1 MPRQRSVGLWPSGFA
16 KGTRRRQPRNP
27 VGGRNVATKEMKIE
41 GMTCL
46 HCEKTIAEALTSVG
60 ASKVEAN
67 WREGRATLDVGN
79 ATDEQLKTAIEEAG
93 YKVVSIRDAKRVKSG
108 FEAVVGDKAHAY
120 DLIVI
125 GSGSAAF
132 AAAIRATEAGSRV
145 ALMESNVVGGTC
157 VNLGCVPS
165 KAMLAPADAY
175 FRAGHHPFAGIQTSA
190 NGIDLG
196 AMVDSKAELVDQLRA
211 EKYLDLAREYGFTIC
226 QGLAEFVDA
235 ETIECGGERLR
246 ARAYLIASGASPAVP
261 PIEGLKEAGYLTS
274 TTALELR
281 EPPREL
287 AVVGAN
293 AIGLEMGQLFMR
305 LGSKVTFLEAMSRI
319 TPLEEAEVS
328 ETMQAILLEEGA
340 TVLTG
345 VKIRSVHRDGERR
358 RLSFEHRGGH
368 REIAVDQVLVATG
381 RRPNT
386 AGLGLERA
394 GIELTERGAIK
405 VDEHLRTSNP
415 RVWAAGDVTGHP
427 QFVYVAAYEGNMA
440 ARNAL
445 EGEELKVDFTSL
457 PRVIFTGPTVAAA
470 GLTDEQANAQGI
482 QCECR
487 VLPLSAVPRAL
498 VNRDTRGFVKIVA
511 ERETGRIIGAT
522 AVADGAGDVI
532 QAAIYAIQ
540 FGLTTNQVAST
551 WAPYLTFAEAFKLAA
566 QTFKR
571 DVSKLSCCAA

>member
-1 MPRQRSVGLWPSGFA
+1 M
-16 KGTRRRQPRNP
+16 
-27 VGGRNVATKEMKIE
+27 ATKEMKIE
-41 GMTCL
+41 GMTCR
-46 HCEKTIAEALTSVG
+46 HCEKTVAEALASAG

-67 WREGRATLDVGN
+67 WREGRAVFDAGSAGDRELTAAVG
-79 ATDEQLKTAIEEAG
+79 EAG
-93 YKVVSIRDAKRVKSG
+93 YKVVSIEDVKRQQSG
-108 FEAVVGDKAHAY
+108 FEPLVGEKMHDY

-132 AAAIRATEAGSRV
+132 AAAIRATESGSRV

-157 VNLGCVPS
+157 VNVGCVPS
-165 KAMLAPADAY
+165 KAMLAPADLY
-175 FRAGHHPFAGIQTSA
+175 FRAGQHPFAGIQTSA
-190 NGIDLG
+190 NGFDLG

-211 EKYLDLAREYGFTIC
+211 EKYLDLAKEYGFTIC
-226 QGLAEFVDA
+226 RGLAEFVDA

-246 ARAYLIASGASPAVP
+246 ARAYLIATGASPAVP
-261 PIEGLKEAGYLTS
+261 PIEGLKEASYLTS

-281 EPPREL
+281 TPPHEL
-287 AVVGAN
+287 AVIGAN

-305 LGSKVTFLEAMSRI
+305 LGSNVTFLEAMPRV
-319 TPLEEAEVS
+319 TPLEEPEVS
-328 ETMQAILLEEGA
+328 ETMQAILQEEGA
-340 TVLTG
+340 TVLTS
-345 VKIRSVHRDGERR
+345 VNIRSVHSDGPRR
-358 RLSFEHRGGH
+358 KMSYEHRGRR
-368 REIAVDQVLVATG
+368 REITVDEMLVATG

-386 AGLGLERA
+386 AGLGLEKA

-427 QFVYVAAYEGNMA
+427 QFVYVAAYEGNLA

-445 EGEELKVDFTSL
+445 EGEDLKIDFTSL

-470 GLTDEQANAQGI
+470 GLTDEQANALGI
-482 QCECR
+482 DCECR

-511 ERETGRIIGAT
+511 ERATGRIIGAT

-532 QAAIYAIQ
+532 QAAVYAIQ
-540 FGLTTNQVAST
+540 FGLTTGQVAST
-551 WAPYLTFAEAFKLAA
+551 WSPYLTFAEAFKLAA
-566 QTFKR
+566 QTFTR

>member
-1 MPRQRSVGLWPSGFA
+1 MA
-16 KGTRRRQPRNP
+16 TR
-27 VGGRNVATKEMKIE
+27 EMKIE

-46 HCEKTIAEALTSVG
+46 HCEKTIAEALVGAG

-67 WREGRATLDVGN
+67 WRAGRAVFDV
-79 ATDEQLKTAIEEAG
+79 ATAGDRELAAAVEEAG
-93 YKVVSIRDAKRVKSG
+93 YKVVSIQEALRKKTG
-108 FEAVVGDKAHAY
+108 FEPLIGDKKHDY

-157 VNLGCVPS
+157 VNVGCVPS
-165 KAMLAPADAY
+165 KAMLAPADLY
-175 FRAGHHPFAGIQTSA
+175 FRAGHHAFAGIETSA

-196 AMVDSKAELVDQLRA
+196 AMVDSKAELVDQLRV

-226 QGLAEFVDA
+226 HGLAEFVDA

-246 ARAYLIASGASPAVP
+246 ARAYLIATGASPAVP
-261 PIEGLKEAGYLTS
+261 PIEGLMEAGYLTS
-274 TTALELR
+274 ATALELR
-281 EPPREL
+281 QPPREL
-287 AVVGAN
+287 AVIGAN

-305 LGSKVTFLEAMSRI
+305 LGSKVTFLEAMPRI
-319 TPLEEAEVS
+319 TPLEEPEVS
-328 ETMQAILLEEGA
+328 ETMQAILQEEGA

-345 VKIRSVHRDGERR
+345 VKIMSVHSDGQRR
-358 RLSFEHRGGH
+358 KMSFEHSGGR
-368 REIAVDQVLVATG
+368 REITVDEILVATG

-386 AGLGLERA
+386 AGLGLEKA
-394 GIELTERGAIK
+394 GIELTARGAIK

-415 RVWAAGDVTGHP
+415 HVWAAGDVTGHP
-427 QFVYVAAYEGNMA
+427 QFVYVAAYEGNLA

-445 EGEELKVDFTSL
+445 EGDDLKIDFTSL

-482 QCECR
+482 ECECR

-511 ERETGRIIGAT
+511 ERATGRIIGAT

-532 QAAIYAIQ
+532 QAAVYAIQ
-540 FGLTTNQVAST
+540 FGLTTGQVAST
-551 WAPYLTFAEAFKLAA
+551 WSPYLTFAEAFKLAA
-566 QTFKR
+566 QTFTR

>member
-1 MPRQRSVGLWPSGFA
+1 M
-16 KGTRRRQPRNP
+16 
-27 VGGRNVATKEMKIE
+27 ATKQMEIQ
-41 GMTCL
+41 GMTCV

-60 ASKVEAN
+60 ASKVEAD
-67 WREGRATLDVGN
+67 WREGRATLDVED
-79 ATDEQLKTAIEEAG
+79 ASDKQLKAVVEEAG
-93 YKVVSIRDAKRVKSG
+93 YKVVSIEDAKREKSG
-108 FEAVVGDKAHAY
+108 FEALVGDKAHDY
-120 DLIVI
+120 DLVVI

-132 AAAIRATEAGSRV
+132 AAAIRATEAGARV

-157 VNLGCVPS
+157 VNVGCVPS

-175 FRAGHHPFAGIQTSA
+175 FRAGHHPFAGIKTSA
-190 NGIDLG
+190 NGLDLG
-196 AMVDSKAELVDQLRA
+196 AMVDAKAELVDQLRA
-211 EKYLDLAREYGFTIC
+211 EKYVDLAKEYGFTVC
-226 QGLAEFVDA
+226 HGLAEFVDPQ
-235 ETIECGGERLR
+235 TIECGGERVR

-261 PIEGLKEAGYLTS
+261 PIGGLKDAGYLTS

-281 EPPREL
+281 EPPKEL
-287 AVVGAN
+287 AVIGAN

-305 LGSKVTFLEAMSRI
+305 LGSKVTFLEAMPRI
-319 TPLEEAEVS
+319 TPLEEPEVS
-328 ETMQAILLEEGA
+328 EMMRAILHEEGA

-345 VKIRSVHRDGERR
+345 VKISSVAREGDRR
-358 RLSFEHRGGH
+358 VLHFQHRGGN
-368 REIAVDQVLVATG
+368 RKLIVDEILVATG

-386 AGLGLERA
+386 AGLGLDKA

-405 VDEHLRTSNP
+405 VDDHLRTTNP
-415 RVWAAGDVTGHP
+415 LVWAAGDVTGHP
-427 QFVYVAAYEGNMA
+427 QFVYVAAYEGNLA

-445 EGEELKVDFTSL
+445 EGADLKVDFTSL

-470 GLTDEQANAQGI
+470 GLTDEQASAQGI
-482 QCECR
+482 ECECR

-511 ERETGRIIGAT
+511 ERASGRIIGAT

-532 QAAIYAIQ
+532 QAAVYAIQ
-540 FGLTTNQVAST
+540 FGLTTDQVAGT

>member
-1 MPRQRSVGLWPSGFA
+1 M
-16 KGTRRRQPRNP
+16 
-27 VGGRNVATKEMKIE
+27 ATKEMKIE

-46 HCEKTIAEALTSVG
+46 HCEKTVAEALTGAG

-67 WREGRATLDVGN
+67 WRDGRAVFDAGSAGDRELE
-79 ATDEQLKTAIEEAG
+79 AAIDEAG
-93 YKVVSIRDAKRVKSG
+93 YKVISIQEVPRKQTG
-108 FEAVVGDKAHAY
+108 FEPPVGEKKYDY

-132 AAAIRATEAGSRV
+132 AAAIRATESGSRV

-157 VNLGCVPS
+157 VNFGCVPS
-165 KAMLAPADAY
+165 KAMLAPSDLY

-190 NGIDLG
+190 TSFDLG
-196 AMVDSKAELVDQLRA
+196 AMVDSKAELVEQLRA
-211 EKYLDLAREYGFTIC
+211 EKYLDLAKAYGFTVC
-226 QGLAEFVDA
+226 HGFAEFVDG

-246 ARAYLIASGASPAVP
+246 ARAYLIAAGASPAVP

-274 TTALELR
+274 ATALEVR
-281 EPPREL
+281 EPPAEL
-287 AVVGAN
+287 AVIGAN

-305 LGSKVTFLEAMSRI
+305 LGSKVTFLEAMPRI
-319 TPLEEAEVS
+319 TPLEEPEVS
-328 ETMQAILLEEGA
+328 ETMQAILQEEGA

-345 VKIRSVHRDGERR
+345 VKIRSIHRDGERR
-358 RLSFEHRGGH
+358 RLSFDHRGGR
-368 REIAVDQVLVATG
+368 REISVDQILVATG

-386 AGLGLERA
+386 AGMGLEKA
-394 GIELTERGAIK
+394 GIELTERGAVK
-405 VDEHLRTSNP
+405 VDDHLRTTNP

-427 QFVYVAAYEGNMA
+427 QFVYVAAYEGNLA

-445 EGEELKVDFTSL
+445 EGEDGKVDFTSL

-482 QCECR
+482 ECECR
-487 VLPLSAVPRAL
+487 VLPLAAAPRAL

-511 ERETGRIIGAT
+511 VRETGEIIGAT

-532 QAAIYAIQ
+532 QAAVYAIQ
-540 FGLTTNQVAST
+540 FGLTTDQVAST
-551 WAPYLTFAEAFKLAA
+551 WSPYLTFAEAFKLAA
-566 QTFKR
+566 QTFTR